1 MTSDV
6 LRRAWLLAIG
16 AQLAASPIAAQSADS
31 VRRARD
37 STSKISHDPLFTARD
52 AWYAAGFVVG
62 TIALFPLDKQI
73 AKEIR
78 RPDNLS
84 NRFLRN
90 VANDF
95 QLSASPGSLIIGGT
109 LYTVGRVGH
118 FDRVA
123 DLGLHGTEAIV
134 FAEVVNGLVK
144 GIGGRARPYVV
155 NDTNPH
161 DFAFGRGFRKG
172 TDYSSFPSGH
182 TVAGFAAAAAVTSE
196 TSRWWPHST
205 WLVAP
210 VMFGGATA
218 IGLARLY
225 NDKHWASDIIM
236 GAGIGTFSGL
246 KIVRYNHSHP
256 HNHLDRM
263 LLSASVLPT
272 ADGGLAVAFTT
283 TP

>member
-1 MTSDV
+1 MTTTP
-6 LRRAWLLAIG
+6 LRGLWLLAIG
-16 AQLAASPIAAQSADS
+16 AQLGAMPLVAQSANG
-31 VRRARD
+31 VRWAQD
-37 STSKISHDPLFTARD
+37 STKKISHDPLFTGRD

-78 RPDNLS
+78 RPGNVS

-95 QLSASPGSLIIGGT
+95 QLSASPGSYIIGGT
-109 LYTVGRVGH
+109 LYAVGRVGH

-123 DLGLHGTEAIV
+123 DLGLHGSEAIV
-134 FAEVVNGLVK
+134 FAEVVNGLIK

-205 WLVAP
+205 WIVAP

-225 NDKHWASDIIM
+225 NDKHWASDVIM

-256 HNHLDRM
+256 HNRLDRM
-263 LLSASVLPT
+263 LLSTSVLPT
-272 ADGGLAVAFTT
+272 PAGGLAVAWSL
-283 TP
+283 PP